1 MSAVFL
7 LFLATEDET
16 DCRGSRT
23 SVAALDWHVQKQ
35 ASLSANGLIFFL
47 FFANLWLCVTLFIF
61 AVL

>member
-23 SVAALDWHVQKQ
+23 SVAVLDWPVQKQ
-35 ASLSANGLIFFL
+35 ASLSANGTIFF
-47 FFANLWLCVTLFIF
+47 FFFCKSLALCHLIYF
-61 AVL
+61 AIL